1 MTRPPLDPGSAP
13 SSTDPDPSAPS
24 RGALSGRRV
33 LLAVTGSIA
42 AYKAVL
48 LLRLLKKA
56 GAHVEVLLTDTARRF
71 VGAATFSGL
80 GAPVH
85 DDMFSAPGELHVTL
99 GQRADVLLVAPAT
112 ADVLARLRQGRA
124 DDLLT
129 ATALCL
135 RGRLLLAPAMHPTMW
150 HAPAVRENVAL
161 LQARGAELIGPVVG
175 EVASGD
181 SGMGRMAEPEEI
193 VAALTHSLRSDA
205 SLGGRHVV
213 VTAGPTREPIDPVR
227 FLTNTSSGKMG
238 FAIAA
243 QAARR
248 GARVTLIAGPV
259 HQPTPAGVERLDVGT
274 TEEMRSTLWSVLGDD
289 LQGADALVMCAAV
302 ADYRP
307 RTAAE
312 HKLKRGDELRLD
324 LVPNPDL
331 LAEIGAARGGTTPVL
346 VGFALETGD
355 DDALSASARGKLQRK
370 KVDLVVA
377 NAAAESLGRDDN
389 RVLLVTDTETTPL
402 PTLPKE
408 AIAHQLLDWVGAR
421 LDALTAPPADV
432 TPGPVDS
439 STEGTP

>member
-1 MTRPPLDPGSAP
+1 
-13 SSTDPDPSAPS
+13 
-24 RGALSGRRV
+24 
-33 LLAVTGSIA
+33 
-42 AYKAVL
+42 
-48 LLRLLKKA
+48 
-56 GAHVEVLLTDTARRF
+56 
-71 VGAATFSGL
+71 
-80 GAPVH
+80 
-85 DDMFSAPGELHVTL
+85 
-99 GQRADVLLVAPAT
+99 
-112 ADVLARLRQGRA
+112 
-124 DDLLT
+124 
-129 ATALCL
+129 
-135 RGRLLLAPAMHPTMW
+135 
-150 HAPAVRENVAL
+150 
-161 LQARGAELIGPVVG
+161 
-175 EVASGD
+175 
-181 SGMGRMAEPEEI
+181 MGRMAEPEEI

>member
-1 MTRPPLDPGSAP
+1 MTRPPLDPASALPSTGSG
-13 SSTDPDPSAPS
+13 TNAPS

-56 GAHVEVLLTDTARRF
+56 GADVEVVLTNAARRF

-85 DDMFSAPGELHVTL
+85 EDMFSAPGELHVSL
-99 GQRADVLLVAPAT
+99 GQRADVLLIAPAT

-135 RGRLLLAPAMHPTMW
+135 RGRLMLAPAMHPTMW
-150 HAPAVRENVAL
+150 HAAAVQENVSL
-161 LQARGAELIGPVVG
+161 LQERGAELIGPVAG

-181 SGMGRMAEPEEI
+181 SGMGRMAEPEQI
-193 VAALTHSLRSDA
+193 VAALTRTLRSDA
-205 SLGGRHVV
+205 HLEGRHVV

-243 QAARR
+243 EAARQ

-259 HQPTPAGVERLDVGT
+259 HLSTPAGVDRLDVRT
-274 TEEMRSTLWSVLGDD
+274 TEEMRRALWSVLGDD

-307 RTAAE
+307 RTTAE
-312 HKLKRGDELRLD
+312 QKLKRGSELQLE

-331 LAEIGAARGGTTPVL
+331 LAEIGAARRGTTPAL
-346 VGFALETGD
+346 TGFALETGD
-355 DDALSASARGKLQRK
+355 DKALVAAARGKLQRK

-389 RVLLVTDTETTPL
+389 RVLLVTDVETTPL

-408 AIAHQLLDWVGAR
+408 AIAQRLIEWMSAR
-421 LDALTAPPADV
+421 LSAPAAPTGA
-432 TPGPVDS
+432 PEPLDS
-439 STEGTP
+439 SSEGTP